1 MSGMSEDSDYTSD
14 INYPLSHQHNSSA
27 HQFRGEPNY
36 PLNRDNS
43 REYNTDYVPYDD
55 DFDGDEYDHR
65 RSFEH
70 MDSYDRAGSYERE
83 IGYEERG
90 SFERRNSYDRDYD
103 DREYGDYINSDED
116 YDQRMNEYDDDE
128 RGYDSQERGYVD
140 QTRSYDRRIPSYDQ
154 DDQMVHDYE
163 GEEIGSQSSIRDYDS
178 ERDYE
183 QSDRDYE
190 RTITNQDSLK
200 HDMVYDIFDSPD
212 YPQESRKYSGESSRK
227 YSGESSRKY
236 SGESSR
242 KYSAESSRKY
252 STDSR
257 KISQSSRGS
266 RTEINEYSRES
277 DYLPNGSPYHI
288 GRSDTDSE
296 PLSYNSRPIARPS
309 HSNIVNPYGRGG

>member
-1 MSGMSEDSDYTSD
+1 MSEDSDYTSD

-27 HQFRGEPNY
+27 HQFRGEPSY

-43 REYNTDYVPYDD
+43 REYNTDYGRYDD
-55 DFDGDEYDHR
+55 DFDGDDYDHR

-70 MDSYDRAGSYERE
+70 MDSYDRAGSFEGE
-83 IGYEERG
+83 IGYEERD
-90 SFERRNSYDRDYD
+90 SFERRNSYERDYD
-103 DREYGDYINSDED
+103 ERDYGDYINSDED
-116 YDQRMNEYDDDE
+116 YDQRMNEYDEDE
-128 RGYDSQERGYVD
+128 QDYDSQSQGYSER
-140 QTRSYDRRIPSYDQ
+140 TRSYDRRIPSYDQ

-163 GEEIGSQSSIRDYDS
+163 GEEVRSQSSIRDYDS

-200 HDMVYDIFDSPD
+200 HDMVYDIFESPD
-212 YPQESRKYSGESSRK
+212 YPEDSRK

-257 KISQSSRGS
+257 KISQGSRDS
-266 RTEINEYSRES
+266 RTEMNEYSRET

-296 PLSYNSRPIARPS
+296 PLSYNSRPIARQPP
-309 HSNIVNPYGRGG
+309 NNVVNQYGKVG